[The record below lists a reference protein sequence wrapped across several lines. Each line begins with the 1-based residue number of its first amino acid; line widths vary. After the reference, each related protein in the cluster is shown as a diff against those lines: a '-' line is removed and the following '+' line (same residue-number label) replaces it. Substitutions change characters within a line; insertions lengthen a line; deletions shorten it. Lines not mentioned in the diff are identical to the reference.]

1 MSKLTLCL
9 AKPNEA
15 GLLHRMQ
22 QASFT
27 PILEQYQGLSVC
39 DSVEQIFTRIT
50 EQDSYYY
57 LILLHENPIGGL
69 RVLDRKDGSPKR
81 ILPVFLLPQHQHHGY
96 GTQAILLAEQLH
108 GAENWQLETIWE
120 EKRLCR
126 FYESLG
132 YRQTG
137 EFEIINERLTLV
149 YYKK

>member
-1 MSKLTLCL
+1 MSKLTLRL

-22 QASFT
+22 QASFA
-27 PILEQYQGLSVC
+27 PMLEQYQGFFAC

-57 LILLHENPIGGL
+57 LILLDKVPIGGL
-69 RVLDRKDGSPKR
+69 RVLDRKDGSPKF
-81 ILPVFLLPQHQHHGY
+81 LSPVFLLPKHQHHGY
-96 GTQAILLAEQLH
+96 GTRAILLAEQLH
-108 GAENWQLETIWE
+108 GSSNWQLETIWE

-132 YRQTG
+132 YSQTG
-137 EFEIINERLTLV
+137 EFEIINERLTLIH
-149 YYKK
+149 YQK